1 MSSNLF
7 FFFKAR
13 IIAPLLISTV
23 NKTIL
28 NRHLT
33 QKSVNVKH
41 IQISL
46 RIICD
51 TNLSEKKGLC
61 FEYLVTLESLID
73 SVARSLIVRSQ

>member
-7 FFFKAR
+7 LFFKAR

-23 NKTIL
+23 NKKIL

-33 QKSVNVKH
+33 RKSVNVKH

-46 RIICD
+46 RMICD
-51 TNLSEKKGLC
+51 TSLSEKKVLC